1 MWKRVLNYLIV
12 CYIAGLENQLC
23 KKKNPH
29 LFLMKLRSMWAL
41 PTPESLSPPQT
52 GTQKIQLIVSP
63 LTMNRIYFN
72 MSIHLPIQ
80 ELSEHHVLGAGRR
93 LCPCRVFC
101 SPPLPWARV
110 TLNKLTHQYGSC
122 KGLIPALNEEQQ
134 VTQLNQV
141 AREVTGQGETTFSWE
156 RVRRWGGGGLRV

>member
-1 MWKRVLNYLIV
+1 
-12 CYIAGLENQLC
+12 
-23 KKKNPH
+23 
-29 LFLMKLRSMWAL
+29 
-41 PTPESLSPPQT
+41 
-52 GTQKIQLIVSP
+52 
-63 LTMNRIYFN
+63 MNRIYFN

-93 LCPCRVFC
+93 LRPCGVFC

-141 AREVTGQGETTFSWE
+141 AREVTGQGETTFS
-156 RVRRWGGGGLRV
+156 